1 MANHPIHINDQW
13 VTIVGEVTNPRYV
26 WIMDRVGM
34 QIARDTEGYGF
45 DSRDQ
50 LAIFSVGT
58 FRNVRQFL
66 DLKQADFSSVRAFV
80 FMMLGQDELAVDAP
94 PPGFNDVVEGW
105 FHPKGPR
112 QIKLDIDVPS
122 VVASYAKLLDS
133 ALSQFPSATFFTT
146 EPAMRRS
153 GFGFA
158 VKWAVRIG
166 RLACRDD
173 EHHHHMIVGRHL
185 YGRRRGKD
193 TGLGDGGAL
202 PIKEHFF
209 ENNGV
214 LLTEPA
220 MRNILGHMKEV
231 VDAALRPQ
239 GNPASI
245 DGVKFV
251 Y

>member
-1 MANHPIHINDQW
+1 MATHPIHINDQW
-13 VTIVGEVTNPRYV
+13 VTIVGEVSNPRFV
-26 WIMDRVGM
+26 WITDRIGL
-34 QIARDTEGYGF
+34 QIARDKEGYGF

-50 LAIFSVGT
+50 LAVFSVGT
-58 FRNVRQFL
+58 FENVRLFL
-66 DLKQADFSSVRAFV
+66 DLKRSEFSSVQAFV

-112 QIKLDIDVPS
+112 QIKTDKDVPS
-122 VVASYAKLLDS
+122 VMASYAALLDS
-133 ALSQFPSATFFTT
+133 ALSQFPGATFFTT

-158 VKWAVRIG
+158 VRRAVRIG
-166 RLACRDD
+166 RLERRDD
-173 EHHHHMIVGRHL
+173 QRHHHMIVGRHL
-185 YGRRRGKD
+185 YGRRRGKG
-193 TGLGDGGAL
+193 TGLGDGGLL

-209 ENNGV
+209 ETDSV
-214 LLTEPA
+214 MLKEATLRE
-220 MRNILGHMKEV
+220 ILGRMRDV

-239 GNPASI
+239 GDPASI
-245 DGVKFV
+245 DDVKFV